1 MSGTVRRALGLSV
14 ALATV
19 VIARTAAAQ
28 DAPPLPPP
36 PPPAAPPAEPSPPP
50 VQVQPAPYY
59 EPPAAPPQYAPPP
72 PVPRPVPRGETT
84 RFETDDADV
93 ALMMKTGE
101 MPYRHVERF
110 RRVWYVERGF
120 TPAYSPICEGPC
132 TTALA
137 PGEYHLALSKAGGRA
152 VPAGAVVLNG
162 PSTIHGYYED
172 HSAERILGGV
182 LVVGGIVGGIV
193 MIVVSASDATCDS
206 DTGECSQTV
215 NGPLLAGGIG
225 TIIGGAI
232 IGGIL
237 AAQKDT
243 AHIMVTPLGMV
254 GVGAQKETPM
264 AALNA
269 EPPPQG
275 LAFGVKF

>member
-1 MSGTVRRALGLSV
+1 M
-14 ALATV
+14 
-19 VIARTAAAQ
+19 
-28 DAPPLPPP
+28 
-36 PPPAAPPAEPSPPP
+36 
-50 VQVQPAPYY
+50 
-59 EPPAAPPQYAPPP
+59 
-72 PVPRPVPRGETT
+72 PRGETT
-84 RFETDDADV
+84 RYETDDADV

-120 TPAYSPICEGPC
+120 APAYSPICEGPC
-132 TTALA
+132 TTALV
-137 PGEYHLALSKAGGRA
+137 PGEYHLALSKAGGRS
-152 VPAGAVVLNG
+152 VPAGSVVLNG
-162 PSTIHGYYED
+162 PSTIRGYYED

-182 LVVGGIVGGIV
+182 LVVGGIVGGII
-193 MIVVSASDATCDS
+193 MIVVSAQGQTCDTES
-206 DTGECSQTV
+206 GECTTSV

-225 TIIGGAI
+225 TIIGGSI

-237 AAQKDT
+237 AAQRDT
-243 AHIMVTPLGMV
+243 ARIMVTPLGMV
-254 GVGAQKETPM
+254 GIGPGAQKESPM